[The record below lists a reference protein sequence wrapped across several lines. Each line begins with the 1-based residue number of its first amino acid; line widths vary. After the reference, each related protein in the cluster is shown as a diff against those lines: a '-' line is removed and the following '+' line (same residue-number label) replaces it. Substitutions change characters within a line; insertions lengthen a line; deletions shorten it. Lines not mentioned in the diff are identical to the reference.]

1 MNSKPK
7 KNFFVE
13 DTNPERGNRLES
25 MSVCKKD
32 WSL

>member
-7 KNFFVE
+7 KNFVE